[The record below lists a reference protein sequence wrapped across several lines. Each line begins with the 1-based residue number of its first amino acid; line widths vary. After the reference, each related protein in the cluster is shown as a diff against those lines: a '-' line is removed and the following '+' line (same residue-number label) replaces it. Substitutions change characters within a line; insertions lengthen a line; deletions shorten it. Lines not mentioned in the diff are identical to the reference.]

1 MDALNGRT
9 YDGRDLRIT
18 IDAGRPAGGG
28 GGGYRGDDR
37 GGYGGGGGSRWYT
50 LRLYKTQESVKS
62 LIKKLILCFY
72 AGAAGA
78 VATSGAG
85 PGPAAG
91 AASGDPATDLTPATG
106 AATPGTG
113 GGPGPRA
120 GAALARW
127 LHSSAT
133 MSCEP

>member
-37 GGYGGGGGSRWYT
+37 GGYGGGGGSRWHI
-50 LRLYKTQESVKS
+50 LCLYKTQELVNS
-62 LIKKLILCFY
+62 LFKKLILCFY

-85 PGPAAG
+85 LGPAAG

-120 GAALARW
+120 GAAPARW

>member
-1 MDALNGRT
+1 MTHIAPVQNA
-9 YDGRDLRIT
+9 RIN
-18 IDAGRPAGGG
+18 
-28 GGGYRGDDR
+28 
-37 GGYGGGGGSRWYT
+37 
-50 LRLYKTQESVKS
+50 KS
-62 LIKKLILCFY
+62 LFKKLILCFY
-72 AGAAGA
+72 VGAAGA

-120 GAALARW
+120 GAALAR
-127 LHSSAT
+127 
-133 MSCEP
+133 